1 MNSYSYCSTLEKF
14 WNFVIG
20 IVIICIF
27 LSATAWSITAAI
39 SVRGGLD
46 AQDSHLDAQKSRC
59 ESLQGN
65 YGGGKC
71 FKGGKE
77 I

>member
-1 MNSYSYCSTLEKF
+1 MASCSYCSTLEKF

-27 LSATAWSITAAI
+27 VSATAWSITAAI
-39 SVRGGLD
+39 SVQGGLD

-71 FKGGKE
+71 FKSGKE

>member
-1 MNSYSYCSTLEKF
+1 MNYYPPCSTVEKF
-14 WNFVIG
+14 WGFAIG

-27 LSATAWSITAAI
+27 VSVTAWSITVTMSTGSGI
-39 SVRGGLD
+39 SEQESR
-46 AQDSHLDAQKSRC
+46 AEAQKSRC

-71 FKGGKE
+71 FKSGKE